1 MNEKIISC
9 FPGMSELNKYAN
21 IFQTAVPKLGLK
33 KRRKLLMKAGVKTER
48 ITILCTPKFKAYL
61 IREAK
66 REGISVSQFV
76 RQRCENKPQTQDEEM
91 LATLLEQVKAATT
104 KASTSLEKGLSD
116 ARQVLAE
123 LRRKA

>member
-1 MNEKIISC
+1 ME
-9 FPGMSELNKYAN
+9 
-21 IFQTAVPKLGLK
+21 TA
-33 KRRKLLMKAGVKTER
+33 VKTER
-48 ITILCTPKFKAYL
+48 ITILGTPEFKAYL

-116 ARQVLAE
+116 ARLVLAE